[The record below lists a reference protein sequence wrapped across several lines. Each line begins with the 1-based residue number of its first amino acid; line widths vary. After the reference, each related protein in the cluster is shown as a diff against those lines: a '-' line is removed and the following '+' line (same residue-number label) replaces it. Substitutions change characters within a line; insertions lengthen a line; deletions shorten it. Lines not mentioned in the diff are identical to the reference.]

1 MDLNENGTKTKQKCQ
16 KTVEKKN
23 ERRQNHGRKTINN
36 GIRNG
41 SSTSSIR

>member
-1 MDLNENGTKTKQKCQ
+1 MKWDENKTKMP

-36 GIRNG
+36 G
-41 SSTSSIR
+41 T